1 MNESKDYPYKTH
13 LNVYYQPLELV
24 NVAELVAACTDHQW
38 YNQTLCQ
45 VNDSVIRLVHNF
57 VNNYTKFF
65 DRNRG
70 RQESCHNP
78 IFYHIITY
86 REEAYEL
93 PEKAPYY
100 SH

>member
-1 MNESKDYPYKTH
+1 LINRMRDQQEDGTPARTIRE
-13 LNVYYQPLELV
+13 Q
-24 NVAELVAACTDHQW
+24 AEGEGAKL
-38 YNQTLCQ
+38 
-45 VNDSVIRLVHNF
+45 LVHNF

-86 REEAYEL
+86 MEEAYEL

>member
-1 MNESKDYPYKTH
+1 MLSDGKNHTERF
-13 LNVYYQPLELV
+13 
-24 NVAELVAACTDHQW
+24 
-38 YNQTLCQ
+38 QTLRKE
-45 VNDSVIRLVHNF
+45 IVHNF

-86 REEAYEL
+86 MEEAYEL

-100 SH
+100 SD